1 MVVLKA
7 VRQDIFALKYASLA
21 LADGGLCEY
30 VGSLFDAYTVPTYTF
45 LSTII
50 FASTRSTN
58 CVLWKLGELGEE
70 GGLAIKKDI
79 AAYAGVQF
87 ICAELAGLTWS
98 TVTKADLNLANGFPD
113 YDSYSSYGG
122 NGSDYG
128 GDY

>member
-1 MVVLKA
+1 M
-7 VRQDIFALKYASLA
+7 
-21 LADGGLCEY
+21 
-30 VGSLFDAYTVPTYTF
+30 
-45 LSTII
+45 
-50 FASTRSTN
+50 
-58 CVLWKLGELGEE
+58 LWKLGELGEE
-70 GGLAIKKDI
+70 GGLAIKKEI

-122 NGSDYG
+122 YGSDYG